1 MIKTIYKKGVENEK
15 KNLALNYFK
24 LMSGIIFSYTLLYL
38 FYIKDYFIVVYTMI
52 GLFLTI
58 TLYFMILKIN
68 NLNITTF
75 IRIYLFFAPLYACY
89 LLLVFWKYT
98 IVNIAWFIPIPLG
111 AYILFSKKEVY
122 IYCLY
127 IVLLIVLV
135 FFLSNNYMFNVRRY
149 SRSEILISD
158 IMVFI
163 ANLMVVVLLLYHRDR
178 IKDIET
184 HNILELLNKNHITS
198 KPNKSVT
205 MDTLL
210 LMNLF
215 DKIEK
220 EIKSKELFKNPNF
233 SLSKLSSILN
243 VNPAYVSK
251 AILYKKYNN
260 FNHYIN
266 SLRIEYI
273 KTLIQETDLQK
284 VTLLY
289 IYSGAGFANQS
300 TFNRAFKQIE
310 GMSPTEYINSLNKN
324 V

>member
-1 MIKTIYKKGVENEK
+1 MIETIYEKGVENEK
-15 KNLALNYFK
+15 KNLVLNYFK
-24 LMSGIIFSYTLLYL
+24 LMSGIILSYTLLYL
-38 FYIKDYFIVVYTMI
+38 FYIKDYFIVVYTLI
-52 GLFLTI
+52 GLILTS
-58 TLYFMILKIN
+58 TLYFMILKIK

-89 LLLVFWKYT
+89 LLLIFWKYT

-111 AYILFSKKEVY
+111 AYILSSKKEVY
-122 IYCLY
+122 FYSFY
-127 IVLLIVLV
+127 IILLIVLV
-135 FFLSNNYMFNVRRY
+135 SFLSNNYVFNARRY
-149 SRSEILISD
+149 SHSEILISD
-158 IMVFI
+158 IIVFI

-184 HNILELLNKNHITS
+184 YNILELLNNNHIIN
-198 KPNKSVT
+198 KPNKSAT
-205 MDTLL
+205 MDTLIL
-210 LMNLF
+210 INLF
-215 DKIEK
+215 DKIEQ
-220 EIKSKELFKNPNF
+220 EIESKELFKNSDF

-266 SLRIEYI
+266 TLRIDYV
-273 KTLIQETDLQK
+273 KNLINKTDLQK

-289 IYSGAGFANQS
+289 IYSEAGFTNQS

-310 GMSPTEYINSLNKN
+310 GMSPTEYINSMNK
-324 V
+324 